1 MSERIFSIG
10 EPASNIVRHDLH
22 LGTERQREI
31 GYLMTGREIH
41 QDRNVEI
48 RPQVEE
54 EVLELIFLGPIQRE
68 VTEHNSAH
76 MAQKSGG
83 AKMQQTLV
91 GDRHRIV
98 YLFEEENR
106 VARVDLVRSA
116 NRLLH
121 ERQIP
126 ACQSSHGSSWPYRAG
141 DVATERGVGPGGWG
155 GGAQQQQR

>member
-48 RPQVEE
+48 RHQVEE
-54 EVLELIFLGPIQRE
+54 EVLELIFLGPLQRE
-68 VTEHNSAH
+68 VNEHNSAH
-76 MAQKSGG
+76 VAQKSGG

-91 GDRHRIV
+91 GDRTRIV
-98 YLFEEENR
+98 YLFEGENR
-106 VARVDLVRSA
+106 VARVNLVCR
-116 NRLLH
+116 RLRVLNKGRVFC
-121 ERQIP
+121 RQ
-126 ACQSSHGSSWPYRAG
+126 
-141 DVATERGVGPGGWG
+141 T
-155 GGAQQQQR
+155 